1 MDNKNIIKVENLTIS
16 YGENILLNN
25 INFEIQEKDIFIIM
39 GPSGCGKTT
48 LLNTLTGLKTPST
61 GKIFVDRFDFLSC
74 DEKKKDLIMKKC
86 GILYQSGALFS
97 SMTIE
102 ENVALPLQQWT
113 NYSTNEIKDLVDLK
127 LSFVG
132 LSGFEKFYPSEI
144 SGGMKKRAGFA
155 RALALDPQIVYF
167 DEPSAG
173 LDPINSKKLDEL
185 ILQINENLGTTIVI
199 ITHDLNS
206 IFNIGTNSIFL
217 DNETK
222 KIIGYGKPTELLKN
236 TKNKKIIDFLSGGK
250 IYAKDTE

>member
-16 YGENILLNN
+16 YGENVILSN

-39 GPSGCGKTT
+39 GPSGCGKTS

-199 ITHDLNS
+199 ITHELNS

-236 TKNKKIIDFLSGGK
+236 TKNKKIIDFLNGGK

>member
-1 MDNKNIIKVENLTIS
+1 MNKKNIIKVENLTIS
-16 YGENILLNN
+16 YGENVLLSN

-48 LLNTLTGLKTPST
+48 LLNTLTGLKTPSS

-74 DEKKKDLIMKKC
+74 SEKKKDLIMKKC

-199 ITHDLNS
+199 ITHELNS

-217 DNETK
+217 DDETK
-222 KIIGYGKPTELLKN
+222 KIIGYGKPAELLKN
-236 TKNKKIIDFLSGGK
+236 TKNKKIIDFLSGGRF
-250 IYAKDTE
+250 YAKNT